1 MNPFIII
8 ALREFTTRV
17 KNKTFLI
24 MSILGPIGIGALIV
38 IPALLSSGDEDPKKL
53 LVVDNSYL
61 LVGTETISE
70 HSFQYLNPE
79 EFDEKS
85 AISAV
90 REKEIYDGLLFL
102 PPSVNGDPDFILR
115 NTRLYS
121 KGDIGID
128 LTRDIERRLGKLAT
142 EEKLKINGV
151 DPSIVKNST
160 TVVNIKN
167 LNLTE
172 NGSEASSLVL
182 KMAIG
187 FGASFFIYMFVF
199 LYAAQIMRGV
209 IEEKTSRIIE
219 VIITS
224 VKPTQLLLG
233 KIIGIAGVGL
243 LQFLILITF
252 STVIYYIAGGLL
264 LESDITQITPAQISS
279 PGGLKN
285 GENQGVINQ
294 IIEGMNSLDIPS
306 LIGFFIFYFLG
317 GYLLYGALFA
327 AVGSAVDA
335 EADTQQFMIPL
346 TIPLLITLMLSTP
359 MMQEPNGNLAIWLSL
374 IPFSSPLAMMVR
386 LPFGGVQTWE
396 IVLSMLLLIIGFLGT
411 TWISAKIYR
420 VGILTYGKKASYKDL
435 YKWLRR
441 K

>member
-8 ALREFTTRV
+8 ALREFTSRV
-17 KNKTFLI
+17 KNKTFIL
-24 MSILGPIGIGALIV
+24 MSIIGPLAIGALLV
-38 IPALLSSGDEDPKKL
+38 IPALFSNIDEDPKKL

-61 LVGTETISE
+61 LVGTEKISK

-79 EFDEKS
+79 EFDEES

-102 PPSVNGDPDFILR
+102 PPSENGDPDFILR

-151 DPSIVKNST
+151 DPSLVKNST
-160 TVVNIKN
+160 TIVNIKN

-172 NGSEASSLVL
+172 KGSEASSLPL
-182 KMAIG
+182 KMAVG
-187 FGASFFIYMFVF
+187 FGASFFIYMFTF
-199 LYAAQIMRGV
+199 FYSAQIMRGV
-209 IEEKTSRIIE
+209 IEEKTSRIVE
-219 VIITS
+219 VMITS

-243 LQFLILITF
+243 LQFLILIAF
-252 STVIYYIAGGLL
+252 STIIYSVAGSIGLL
-264 LESDITQITPAQISS
+264 GSDISEVT
-279 PGGLKN
+279 PGGAIM
-285 GENQGVINQ
+285 ENTESQTVLNEVIESFKTFN
-294 IIEGMNSLDIPS
+294 IPK
-306 LIGFFIFYFLG
+306 LIGFFVFYWLG

-327 AVGSAVDA
+327 AAGSAVDA

-346 TIPLLITLMLSTP
+346 TVPLLITLMLATP
-359 MMQEPNGNLAIWLSL
+359 MMQEPNGTLAVWLSL
-374 IPFSSPLAMMVR
+374 IPFSSPLAMMIR

-396 IVLSMLLLIIGFLGT
+396 IALSMLLLIIGFLGT

>member
-8 ALREFTTRV
+8 ALREFTSRV
-17 KNKTFLI
+17 KNKTFIL
-24 MSILGPIGIGALIV
+24 MSIIGPLAIGALLV
-38 IPALLSSGDEDPKKL
+38 IPALFSNIDEDPKKL

-61 LVGTETISE
+61 LLGTEKISK

-79 EFDEKS
+79 EFDEES

-102 PPSVNGDPDFILR
+102 PPSENGDPDFILR

-151 DPSIVKNST
+151 DPSLVKNST
-160 TVVNIKN
+160 TIVNIKN

-172 NGSEASSLVL
+172 KGSEASSLPL
-182 KMAIG
+182 KMAVG
-187 FGASFFIYMFVF
+187 FGASFFIYMFTF
-199 LYAAQIMRGV
+199 FYSAQIMRGV
-209 IEEKTSRIIE
+209 IEEKTSRIVE
-219 VIITS
+219 VMITS

-243 LQFLILITF
+243 LQFLILIAF
-252 STVIYYIAGGLL
+252 STIIYSVAGSIGLL
-264 LESDITQITPAQISS
+264 GSDISEVT
-279 PGGLKN
+279 PGGAIM
-285 GENQGVINQ
+285 ENTESQTVLNEVIESFKTFN
-294 IIEGMNSLDIPS
+294 IPK
-306 LIGFFIFYFLG
+306 LIGFFIFYWLG

-327 AVGSAVDA
+327 AAGSAVDA

-346 TIPLLITLMLSTP
+346 TVPLLITLMLATP
-359 MMQEPNGNLAIWLSL
+359 MMQEPNGTLAVWLSL
-374 IPFSSPLAMMVR
+374 IPFSSPLAMMIR

-396 IVLSMLLLIIGFLGT
+396 IALSMLLLIIGFLGT

>member
-8 ALREFTTRV
+8 ALREFTSRV
-17 KNKTFLI
+17 KNKTFIL
-24 MSILGPIGIGALIV
+24 MSIIGPLAIGALLV
-38 IPALLSSGDEDPKKL
+38 IPALFSNIDEDPKKL

-61 LVGTETISE
+61 LVGTEKISK

-79 EFDEKS
+79 EFDEES

-102 PPSVNGDPDFILR
+102 PPSENGDPDFILR

-128 LTRDIERRLGKLAT
+128 LTREIERRLGKLAT

-151 DPSIVKNST
+151 DPSLVKNST
-160 TVVNIKN
+160 TIVNIKN

-172 NGSEASSLVL
+172 KGSEASSLPL

-187 FGASFFIYMFVF
+187 FGASFFIYMFTF
-199 LYAAQIMRGV
+199 IYSAQIMRGV
-209 IEEKTSRIIE
+209 IEEKTSRIVE
-219 VIITS
+219 VMITS

-243 LQFLILITF
+243 LQFLILIAF
-252 STVIYYIAGGLL
+252 STIIYSVAGSIGLL
-264 LESDITQITPAQISS
+264 GSDISEVT
-279 PGGLKN
+279 PGG
-285 GENQGVINQ
+285 GIMENTESQTLLNEVIESFKTFN
-294 IIEGMNSLDIPS
+294 IPK
-306 LIGFFIFYFLG
+306 LIGFFVFYWLG

-327 AVGSAVDA
+327 AAGSAVDA

-346 TIPLLITLMLSTP
+346 TVPLLITLMLATP
-359 MMQEPNGNLAIWLSL
+359 MMQEPNGTLAIWLSL
-374 IPFSSPLAMMVR
+374 IPFSSPLAMMIR
-386 LPFGGVQTWE
+386 LPFGGVQTYE
-396 IVLSMLLLIIGFLGT
+396 IALSMILLIIGFLGT

>member
-8 ALREFTTRV
+8 ALREFTSRV
-17 KNKTFLI
+17 KNKTFIL
-24 MSILGPIGIGALIV
+24 MSIIGPLAIGALLV
-38 IPALLSSGDEDPKKL
+38 IPALFSNIDEDPKKL

-61 LVGTETISE
+61 LVGTEKISK

-102 PPSVNGDPDFILR
+102 PPSENGDPDFILR

-151 DPSIVKNST
+151 DPSLVKNST
-160 TVVNIKN
+160 TIVNIKN

-172 NGSEASSLVL
+172 KGSEASSLPL

-187 FGASFFIYMFVF
+187 FGASFFIYMFTF
-199 LYAAQIMRGV
+199 FYSAQIMRGV
-209 IEEKTSRIIE
+209 IEEKTSRIVE
-219 VIITS
+219 VMITS

-243 LQFLILITF
+243 LQFLILIAF
-252 STVIYYIAGGLL
+252 STIIYSVAGSIGLL
-264 LESDITQITPAQISS
+264 GSDISEVT
-279 PGGLKN
+279 PGG
-285 GENQGVINQ
+285 GIMENTESQTVLNEVIESFKTFN
-294 IIEGMNSLDIPS
+294 IPK
-306 LIGFFIFYFLG
+306 LIGFFVFYWLG

-327 AVGSAVDA
+327 AAGSAVDA

-346 TIPLLITLMLSTP
+346 TVPLLITLMLATP
-359 MMQEPNGNLAIWLSL
+359 MMQEPNGTLAIWLSL
-374 IPFSSPLAMMVR
+374 IPFSSPLAMMIR
-386 LPFGGVQTWE
+386 LPFGGVQTYE
-396 IVLSMLLLIIGFLGT
+396 IALSMILLIIGFLGT

>member
-8 ALREFTTRV
+8 ALREFTSRV
-17 KNKTFLI
+17 KNKTFIL
-24 MSILGPIGIGALIV
+24 MSIIGPLAIGALLV
-38 IPALLSSGDEDPKKL
+38 IPALFSNIDEDPKKL

-61 LVGTETISE
+61 LLGTEKISR

-79 EFDEKS
+79 EFDEES

-102 PPSVNGDPDFILR
+102 PPSENGDPDFILR

-151 DPSIVKNST
+151 DPSLVKNST
-160 TVVNIKN
+160 TIVNIKN

-172 NGSEASSLVL
+172 KGSEASSLPL
-182 KMAIG
+182 KMAVG
-187 FGASFFIYMFVF
+187 FGASFFIYMFTF
-199 LYAAQIMRGV
+199 FYSAQIMRGV
-209 IEEKTSRIIE
+209 IEEKTSRIVE
-219 VIITS
+219 VMITS

-243 LQFLILITF
+243 LQFLILIAF
-252 STVIYYIAGGLL
+252 STIIYSVAGSIGLL
-264 LESDITQITPAQISS
+264 GSDISEVT
-279 PGGLKN
+279 PGGAIM
-285 GENQGVINQ
+285 ENTESQTVLNEVIESFKTFN
-294 IIEGMNSLDIPS
+294 IPK
-306 LIGFFIFYFLG
+306 LIGFFVFYWLG

-327 AVGSAVDA
+327 AAGSAVDA

-346 TIPLLITLMLSTP
+346 TVPLLITLMLATP
-359 MMQEPNGNLAIWLSL
+359 MMQEPNGTLAVWLSL
-374 IPFSSPLAMMVR
+374 IPFSSPLAMMIR

-396 IVLSMLLLIIGFLGT
+396 IALSMLLLIIGFLGT

>member
-8 ALREFTTRV
+8 ALREFTSRV
-17 KNKTFLI
+17 KNKTFIL
-24 MSILGPIGIGALIV
+24 MSIIGPLAIGALLV
-38 IPALLSSGDEDPKKL
+38 IPALFSNLDEDPKKL

-61 LVGTETISE
+61 LLGTEKISK

-79 EFDEKS
+79 EFDEES

-102 PPSVNGDPDFILR
+102 PPSENGDPDFILR

-151 DPSIVKNST
+151 DPSLVKNST
-160 TVVNIKN
+160 TIVNIKN

-172 NGSEASSLVL
+172 KGSEASSLPL

-187 FGASFFIYMFVF
+187 FGASFFIYMFTF
-199 LYAAQIMRGV
+199 FYSAQIMRGV
-209 IEEKTSRIIE
+209 IEEKTSRIVE
-219 VIITS
+219 VMITS

-243 LQFLILITF
+243 LQFLILIAF
-252 STVIYYIAGGLL
+252 STIIYSVAGSIGLL
-264 LESDITQITPAQISS
+264 GSDISEVT
-279 PGGLKN
+279 PGGAIM
-285 GENQGVINQ
+285 ENTESQTVLNEVIESFKTFN
-294 IIEGMNSLDIPS
+294 IPK
-306 LIGFFIFYFLG
+306 LIGFFVFYWLG

-327 AVGSAVDA
+327 AAGSAVDA

-346 TIPLLITLMLSTP
+346 TVPLLITLMLATP
-359 MMQEPNGNLAIWLSL
+359 MMQEPNGTLAVWLSL
-374 IPFSSPLAMMVR
+374 IPFSSPLAMMIR
-386 LPFGGVQTWE
+386 LPFGGVQTYE
-396 IVLSMLLLIIGFLGT
+396 IAMSMILLIIGFLGT

>member
-8 ALREFTTRV
+8 ALREFTSRV
-17 KNKTFLI
+17 KNKTFIL
-24 MSILGPIGIGALIV
+24 MSIIGPLAIGALLV
-38 IPALLSSGDEDPKKL
+38 IPALFSNIDEDPKKL

-61 LVGTETISE
+61 LLGTEKISK

-79 EFDEKS
+79 EFDEES

-102 PPSVNGDPDFILR
+102 PPSENGDPDFILR

-151 DPSIVKNST
+151 DPSLVKNST
-160 TVVNIKN
+160 TIVNIKN

-172 NGSEASSLVL
+172 KGSEASSLPL

-187 FGASFFIYMFVF
+187 FGASFFIYMFTF
-199 LYAAQIMRGV
+199 FYSAQIMRGV
-209 IEEKTSRIIE
+209 IEEKTSRIVE
-219 VIITS
+219 VMITS

-243 LQFLILITF
+243 LQFLILIAF
-252 STVIYYIAGGLL
+252 STIIYSVAGSIGLL
-264 LESDITQITPAQISS
+264 GSDISEVT
-279 PGGLKN
+279 PGGAIM
-285 GENQGVINQ
+285 ENTESQTVLNEVIESFKTFN
-294 IIEGMNSLDIPS
+294 IPK
-306 LIGFFIFYFLG
+306 LIGFFVFYWLG

-327 AVGSAVDA
+327 AAGSAVDA

-346 TIPLLITLMLSTP
+346 TVPLLITLMLATP
-359 MMQEPNGNLAIWLSL
+359 MMQEPNGTLAVWLSL
-374 IPFSSPLAMMVR
+374 IPFSSPLAMMIR
-386 LPFGGVQTWE
+386 LPFGGVQTYE
-396 IVLSMLLLIIGFLGT
+396 IALSMILLIIGFLGT

>member
-8 ALREFTTRV
+8 TLREFTSRV
-17 KNKTFLI
+17 KNKTFIL
-24 MSILGPIGIGALIV
+24 MSIIGPLAIGALLV
-38 IPALLSSGDEDPKKL
+38 IPALFSNLDEDPKKL

-61 LVGTETISE
+61 LLGTEKISK

-79 EFDEKS
+79 EFDEES

-102 PPSVNGDPDFILR
+102 PPSENGDPDFILR

-151 DPSIVKNST
+151 DPSLVKNST
-160 TVVNIKN
+160 TIVNIKN

-172 NGSEASSLVL
+172 KGSEASSLPL
-182 KMAIG
+182 KMAVG
-187 FGASFFIYMFVF
+187 FGASFFIYMFTF
-199 LYAAQIMRGV
+199 FYSAQIMRGV
-209 IEEKTSRIIE
+209 IEEKTSRIVE
-219 VIITS
+219 VMITS

-243 LQFLILITF
+243 LQFLILIAF
-252 STVIYYIAGGLL
+252 STIIYSVAGSIGLL
-264 LESDITQITPAQISS
+264 GSDISEVT
-279 PGGLKN
+279 PGG
-285 GENQGVINQ
+285 GIMENTESQTLLNEVIESFKTFN
-294 IIEGMNSLDIPS
+294 IPK
-306 LIGFFIFYFLG
+306 LIGFFVFYWLG

-327 AVGSAVDA
+327 AAGSAVDA

-346 TIPLLITLMLSTP
+346 TVPLLITLMLATP
-359 MMQEPNGNLAIWLSL
+359 MMQEPNGTLAIWLSL
-374 IPFSSPLAMMVR
+374 IPFSSPLAMMIR
-386 LPFGGVQTWE
+386 LPFGGVQTYE
-396 IVLSMLLLIIGFLGT
+396 IALSMILLIIGFLGT

-441 K
+441 I

>member
-8 ALREFTTRV
+8 ALREFTSRV
-17 KNKTFLI
+17 KNKTFIL
-24 MSILGPIGIGALIV
+24 MSIIGPLAIGALLV
-38 IPALLSSGDEDPKKL
+38 IPALFSNIDEDPKKL

-61 LVGTETISE
+61 LVGTEKISK

-102 PPSVNGDPDFILR
+102 PPSENGDPDFILR

-151 DPSIVKNST
+151 DPSLVKNST
-160 TVVNIKN
+160 TIVNIKN

-172 NGSEASSLVL
+172 KGSEASSLPL
-182 KMAIG
+182 KMAVG
-187 FGASFFIYMFVF
+187 FGASFFIYMFTF
-199 LYAAQIMRGV
+199 FYSAQIMRGV
-209 IEEKTSRIIE
+209 IEEKTSRIVE
-219 VIITS
+219 VMITS

-243 LQFLILITF
+243 LQFLILIAF
-252 STVIYYIAGGLL
+252 STIIYSVAGSIGLL
-264 LESDITQITPAQISS
+264 GSDISEVT
-279 PGGLKN
+279 PGGAIM
-285 GENQGVINQ
+285 ENTESQTVLNEVIESFKTFN
-294 IIEGMNSLDIPS
+294 IPK
-306 LIGFFIFYFLG
+306 LIGFFVFYWLG

-327 AVGSAVDA
+327 AAGSAVDA

-346 TIPLLITLMLSTP
+346 TVPLLITLMLATP
-359 MMQEPNGNLAIWLSL
+359 MMQEPNGTLAIWLSL
-374 IPFSSPLAMMVR
+374 IPFSSPLAMMIR
-386 LPFGGVQTWE
+386 LPFGGVQTYE
-396 IVLSMLLLIIGFLGT
+396 IALSMILLIIGFLGT

>member
-8 ALREFTTRV
+8 ALREFTSRV
-17 KNKTFLI
+17 KNKTFIL
-24 MSILGPIGIGALIV
+24 MSIIGPLAIGALLV
-38 IPALLSSGDEDPKKL
+38 IPALFSNLDEDPKKL

-61 LVGTETISE
+61 LLGTEKISK

-102 PPSVNGDPDFILR
+102 PPSENGDPDFILR

-151 DPSIVKNST
+151 DPSLVKNST
-160 TVVNIKN
+160 TIVNIKN

-172 NGSEASSLVL
+172 KGSEASSLPL
-182 KMAIG
+182 KMAVG
-187 FGASFFIYMFVF
+187 FGASFFIYMFTF
-199 LYAAQIMRGV
+199 FYSAQIMRGV
-209 IEEKTSRIIE
+209 IEEKTSRIVE
-219 VIITS
+219 VMITS

-243 LQFLILITF
+243 LQFLILIAF
-252 STVIYYIAGGLL
+252 STIIYSVAGSIGLL
-264 LESDITQITPAQISS
+264 GSDISEVT
-279 PGGLKN
+279 PGGAIM
-285 GENQGVINQ
+285 ENTESQTVLNEVIESFKTFN
-294 IIEGMNSLDIPS
+294 IPK
-306 LIGFFIFYFLG
+306 LIGFFVFYWLG

-327 AVGSAVDA
+327 AAGSAVDA

-346 TIPLLITLMLSTP
+346 TIPLLITLMLATP
-359 MMQEPNGNLAIWLSL
+359 MMQEPNGTLAVWLSL
-374 IPFSSPLAMMVR
+374 IPFSSPLAMMIR

-396 IVLSMLLLIIGFLGT
+396 IALSMLLLIIGFLGT

>member
-8 ALREFTTRV
+8 ALREFTSRV
-17 KNKTFLI
+17 KNKTFIL
-24 MSILGPIGIGALIV
+24 MSIIGPLAIGALLV
-38 IPALLSSGDEDPKKL
+38 IPALFSNIDEDPKKL

-61 LVGTETISE
+61 LLGTEKISR

-79 EFDEKS
+79 EFDEES

-102 PPSVNGDPDFILR
+102 PPSENGDPDFILR

-151 DPSIVKNST
+151 DPSLVKNST
-160 TVVNIKN
+160 TIVNIKN

-172 NGSEASSLVL
+172 KGSEASSLPL
-182 KMAIG
+182 KMAVG
-187 FGASFFIYMFVF
+187 FGASFFIYMFTF
-199 LYAAQIMRGV
+199 FYSAQIMRGV
-209 IEEKTSRIIE
+209 IEEKTSRIVE
-219 VIITS
+219 VMITS

-243 LQFLILITF
+243 LQFLILIAF
-252 STVIYYIAGGLL
+252 STIIYSVAGSIGLL
-264 LESDITQITPAQISS
+264 GSDISEVT
-279 PGGLKN
+279 PGGAIM
-285 GENQGVINQ
+285 ENTESQTVLNEVIESFKTFN
-294 IIEGMNSLDIPS
+294 IPK
-306 LIGFFIFYFLG
+306 LIGFFVFYWLG

-327 AVGSAVDA
+327 AAGSAVDA
-335 EADTQQFMIPL
+335 EADTQQFLIHL
-346 TIPLLITLMLSTP
+346 TVPLLITLMLATP
-359 MMQEPNGNLAIWLSL
+359 MMQEPNGTIAIWLSL
-374 IPFSSPLAMMVR
+374 IPFSSPLAMMIR
-386 LPFGGVQTWE
+386 LPFGGVQTYE
-396 IVLSMLLLIIGFLGT
+396 IALSMILLIIGFLGT

>member
-8 ALREFTTRV
+8 ALREFTSRV
-17 KNKTFLI
+17 KNKTFIL
-24 MSILGPIGIGALIV
+24 MSIIGPLAIGALLV
-38 IPALLSSGDEDPKKL
+38 IPALFSNIDEDPKKL

-61 LVGTETISE
+61 LVGTEKISK

-79 EFDEKS
+79 EFDEES

-102 PPSVNGDPDFILR
+102 PPSENGDPDFILR

-128 LTRDIERRLGKLAT
+128 LTREIERRLGKLAT

-151 DPSIVKNST
+151 DPSLVKNST
-160 TVVNIKN
+160 TIVNIKN

-172 NGSEASSLVL
+172 KGSEASSLPL

-187 FGASFFIYMFVF
+187 FGASFFIYMFTF
-199 LYAAQIMRGV
+199 FYSAQIMRGV
-209 IEEKTSRIIE
+209 IEEKTSRIVE
-219 VIITS
+219 VMITS

-243 LQFLILITF
+243 LQFLILIAF
-252 STVIYYIAGGLL
+252 STIIYSVAGSIGLL
-264 LESDITQITPAQISS
+264 GSDISEVT
-279 PGGLKN
+279 PGG
-285 GENQGVINQ
+285 GIMENTESQTVLNEVIESFKTFN
-294 IIEGMNSLDIPS
+294 IPK
-306 LIGFFIFYFLG
+306 LIGFFVFYWLG

-327 AVGSAVDA
+327 AAGSAVDA

-346 TIPLLITLMLSTP
+346 TVPLLITLMLATP
-359 MMQEPNGNLAIWLSL
+359 MMQEPNGTIAIWLSL
-374 IPFSSPLAMMVR
+374 IPFSSPLAMMIR
-386 LPFGGVQTWE
+386 LPFGGVQTYE
-396 IVLSMLLLIIGFLGT
+396 IALSMILLIIGFLGT

>member
-8 ALREFTTRV
+8 ALREFTSRV
-17 KNKTFLI
+17 KNKTFIL
-24 MSILGPIGIGALIV
+24 MSIIGPLAIGALLV
-38 IPALLSSGDEDPKKL
+38 IPALFSNIDEDPKKL

-61 LVGTETISE
+61 LLGTEKISK

-79 EFDEKS
+79 EFDEES

-102 PPSVNGDPDFILR
+102 PPSENGDPDFILR

-151 DPSIVKNST
+151 DPSLVKNST
-160 TVVNIKN
+160 TIVNIKN

-172 NGSEASSLVL
+172 KGSEASSLPL

-187 FGASFFIYMFVF
+187 FGASFFIYMFTF
-199 LYAAQIMRGV
+199 FYSAQIMRGV
-209 IEEKTSRIIE
+209 IEEKTSRIVE
-219 VIITS
+219 VMITS

-243 LQFLILITF
+243 LQFLILIAF
-252 STVIYYIAGGLL
+252 STIIYSVAGSIGLL
-264 LESDITQITPAQISS
+264 GSDISEVT
-279 PGGLKN
+279 PGG
-285 GENQGVINQ
+285 GIMENTESQTLLNEVIESFKTFN
-294 IIEGMNSLDIPS
+294 IPK
-306 LIGFFIFYFLG
+306 LIGFFVFYWLG

-327 AVGSAVDA
+327 AAGSAVDA

-346 TIPLLITLMLSTP
+346 TVPLLITLMLATP
-359 MMQEPNGNLAIWLSL
+359 MMQEPNGTLAVWLSL
-374 IPFSSPLAMMVR
+374 IPFSSPLAMMIR
-386 LPFGGVQTWE
+386 LPFGGVQTYE
-396 IVLSMLLLIIGFLGT
+396 IALSMILLIIGFLGT

>member
-8 ALREFTTRV
+8 ALREFTSRV
-17 KNKTFLI
+17 KNKTFIL
-24 MSILGPIGIGALIV
+24 MSIIGPLAIGALLV
-38 IPALLSSGDEDPKKL
+38 IPALFSNIDEDPKKL

-61 LVGTETISE
+61 LLGTEKISK

-79 EFDEKS
+79 EFDEES

-102 PPSVNGDPDFILR
+102 PPSENGDPDFILR

-151 DPSIVKNST
+151 DPSLVKNST
-160 TVVNIKN
+160 TIVNIKN

-172 NGSEASSLVL
+172 KGSEASSLPL

-187 FGASFFIYMFVF
+187 FGASFFIYMFTF
-199 LYAAQIMRGV
+199 FYSAQIMRGV
-209 IEEKTSRIIE
+209 IEEKTSRIVE
-219 VIITS
+219 VMITS

-243 LQFLILITF
+243 LQFLILIAF
-252 STVIYYIAGGLL
+252 STIIYSVAGSIGLL
-264 LESDITQITPAQISS
+264 GSDIIEVT
-279 PGGLKN
+279 PGGAIM
-285 GENQGVINQ
+285 ENTESQTVLNEVIESFKTFN
-294 IIEGMNSLDIPS
+294 IPK
-306 LIGFFIFYFLG
+306 LIGFFIFYWLG

-327 AVGSAVDA
+327 AAGSAVDA

-346 TIPLLITLMLSTP
+346 TVPLLITLMLATP
-359 MMQEPNGNLAIWLSL
+359 MMQEPNGTLAVWLSL
-374 IPFSSPLAMMVR
+374 IPFSSPLAMMIR
-386 LPFGGVQTWE
+386 LPFGGVQTYE
-396 IVLSMLLLIIGFLGT
+396 IALSMLLLIIGFLGT

>member
-8 ALREFTTRV
+8 ALREFTSRV
-17 KNKTFLI
+17 KNKTFIL
-24 MSILGPIGIGALIV
+24 MSIIGPLAIGALLV
-38 IPALLSSGDEDPKKL
+38 IPALFSNIDEDPKKL

-61 LVGTETISE
+61 LVGTEKISK

-79 EFDEKS
+79 EFDEES

-102 PPSVNGDPDFILR
+102 PPSENGDPDFILR

-128 LTRDIERRLGKLAT
+128 LTREIERRLGKLAT

-151 DPSIVKNST
+151 DPSLVKNST
-160 TVVNIKN
+160 TIVNIKN

-172 NGSEASSLVL
+172 KGSEASSLPL

-187 FGASFFIYMFVF
+187 FGASFFIYMFTF
-199 LYAAQIMRGV
+199 FYSAQIMRGV
-209 IEEKTSRIIE
+209 IEEKTSRIVE
-219 VIITS
+219 VMITS

-243 LQFLILITF
+243 LQFLILIAF
-252 STVIYYIAGGLL
+252 STIIYSVAGSIGLL
-264 LESDITQITPAQISS
+264 GSDISEVT
-279 PGGLKN
+279 PGG
-285 GENQGVINQ
+285 GIMENTESQTVLNEVIESFKTFN
-294 IIEGMNSLDIPS
+294 IPK
-306 LIGFFIFYFLG
+306 LIGFFVFYWLG

-327 AVGSAVDA
+327 AAGSAVDA

-346 TIPLLITLMLSTP
+346 TVPLLITLMLATP
-359 MMQEPNGNLAIWLSL
+359 MMQEPNGTLAIWLSL
-374 IPFSSPLAMMVR
+374 IPFSSPLAMMIR
-386 LPFGGVQTWE
+386 LPFGGVQTYE
-396 IVLSMLLLIIGFLGT
+396 IALSMILLIIGFLGT

>member
-8 ALREFTTRV
+8 ALREFTSRV
-17 KNKTFLI
+17 KNKTFIL
-24 MSILGPIGIGALIV
+24 MSIIGPLAIGALLV
-38 IPALLSSGDEDPKKL
+38 IPALFSNLDEDPKKL

-61 LVGTETISE
+61 LVGTEKISK

-102 PPSVNGDPDFILR
+102 PPSENGDPDFILR

-151 DPSIVKNST
+151 DPSLVKNST
-160 TVVNIKN
+160 TIVNIKN

-172 NGSEASSLVL
+172 KGSEASSLPL
-182 KMAIG
+182 KMAVG
-187 FGASFFIYMFVF
+187 FGASFFIYMFTF
-199 LYAAQIMRGV
+199 FYSAQIMRGV
-209 IEEKTSRIIE
+209 IEEKTSRIVE
-219 VIITS
+219 VMITS

-243 LQFLILITF
+243 LQFLILIAF
-252 STVIYYIAGGLL
+252 STIIYSVAGSIGLL
-264 LESDITQITPAQISS
+264 GSDISEVT
-279 PGGLKN
+279 PGG
-285 GENQGVINQ
+285 GIMENTESQTLLNEVIESFKTFN
-294 IIEGMNSLDIPS
+294 IPK
-306 LIGFFIFYFLG
+306 LIGFFVFYWLG

-327 AVGSAVDA
+327 AAGSAVDA
-335 EADTQQFMIPL
+335 EADAQQFMIPL
-346 TIPLLITLMLSTP
+346 TIPLLITLMLATP
-359 MMQEPNGNLAIWLSL
+359 MMQEPNGTLAVWLSL
-374 IPFSSPLAMMVR
+374 IPFSSPLAMMIR

-396 IVLSMLLLIIGFLGT
+396 IALSMLLLIIGFLGT

>member
-8 ALREFTTRV
+8 ALREFTSRV
-17 KNKTFLI
+17 KNKTFIL
-24 MSILGPIGIGALIV
+24 MSIIGPLAIGALLV
-38 IPALLSSGDEDPKKL
+38 IPALFSNIDEDPKKL

-61 LVGTETISE
+61 LLGTEKISK

-79 EFDEKS
+79 EFDEES

-102 PPSVNGDPDFILR
+102 PPSENGDPDFILR

-151 DPSIVKNST
+151 DPSLVKNST
-160 TVVNIKN
+160 TIVNIKN

-172 NGSEASSLVL
+172 KGSEASSLPL

-187 FGASFFIYMFVF
+187 FGASFFIYMFTF
-199 LYAAQIMRGV
+199 FYSAQIMRGV
-209 IEEKTSRIIE
+209 IEEKTSRIVE
-219 VIITS
+219 VMITS

-233 KIIGIAGVGL
+233 KIIGIACVGL
-243 LQFLILITF
+243 LQFLILIAF
-252 STVIYYIAGGLL
+252 STIIYSVAGSIGLL
-264 LESDITQITPAQISS
+264 GSDISEVT
-279 PGGLKN
+279 PGGAIM
-285 GENQGVINQ
+285 ENTESQTVLNEVIESFKTFN
-294 IIEGMNSLDIPS
+294 IPK
-306 LIGFFIFYFLG
+306 LIGFFIFYWLG

-327 AVGSAVDA
+327 AAGSAVDA

-346 TIPLLITLMLSTP
+346 TVPLLITLMLATP
-359 MMQEPNGNLAIWLSL
+359 MMQEPNGTLAVWLSL
-374 IPFSSPLAMMVR
+374 IPFSSPLAMMIR
-386 LPFGGVQTWE
+386 LPFGGVQTYE
-396 IVLSMLLLIIGFLGT
+396 IALSMLLLIIGFLGT

>member
-8 ALREFTTRV
+8 ALREFTSRV
-17 KNKTFLI
+17 KNKTFIL
-24 MSILGPIGIGALIV
+24 MSIIGPLAIGALLV
-38 IPALLSSGDEDPKKL
+38 IPALFSNIDEDPKKL

-61 LVGTETISE
+61 LVGTEKISK

-79 EFDEKS
+79 EFDEES

-102 PPSVNGDPDFILR
+102 PPSENGDPDFILR

-128 LTRDIERRLGKLAT
+128 LTREIERRLGKLAT

-151 DPSIVKNST
+151 DPSLVKNST
-160 TVVNIKN
+160 TIVNIKN

-172 NGSEASSLVL
+172 KGSEASSLPL

-187 FGASFFIYMFVF
+187 FGASFFIYMFTF
-199 LYAAQIMRGV
+199 FYSAQIMRGV
-209 IEEKTSRIIE
+209 IEEKTSRIVE
-219 VIITS
+219 VMITS

-243 LQFLILITF
+243 LQFLILIAF
-252 STVIYYIAGGLL
+252 STIIYSVVGSIGLL
-264 LESDITQITPAQISS
+264 GSDISEVT
-279 PGGLKN
+279 PGG
-285 GENQGVINQ
+285 GIMENTESQTVLNEVIESFKTFN
-294 IIEGMNSLDIPS
+294 IPK
-306 LIGFFIFYFLG
+306 LIGFFVFYWLG

-327 AVGSAVDA
+327 AAGSAVDA

-346 TIPLLITLMLSTP
+346 TVPLLITLMLATP
-359 MMQEPNGNLAIWLSL
+359 MMQEPNGTLAIWLSL
-374 IPFSSPLAMMVR
+374 IPFSSPLAMMIR
-386 LPFGGVQTWE
+386 LPFGGVQTYE
-396 IVLSMLLLIIGFLGT
+396 IALSMILLIIGFLGT

>member
-8 ALREFTTRV
+8 ALREFTSRV
-17 KNKTFLI
+17 KNKTFIL
-24 MSILGPIGIGALIV
+24 MSIIGPLAIGALLV
-38 IPALLSSGDEDPKKL
+38 IPALFSNIDEDPKKL

-61 LVGTETISE
+61 LVGTEKISK

-102 PPSVNGDPDFILR
+102 PPSENGDPDFILR

-151 DPSIVKNST
+151 DPSLVKNST
-160 TVVNIKN
+160 TIVNIKN

-172 NGSEASSLVL
+172 KGSEASSLPL

-187 FGASFFIYMFVF
+187 FGASFFIYMFTF
-199 LYAAQIMRGV
+199 FYSAQIMRGV
-209 IEEKTSRIIE
+209 IEEKTSRIVE
-219 VIITS
+219 VMITS

-243 LQFLILITF
+243 LQFLILIAF
-252 STVIYYIAGGLL
+252 STIIYSVAGSIGLL
-264 LESDITQITPAQISS
+264 GSDISEVT
-279 PGGLKN
+279 PGG
-285 GENQGVINQ
+285 GIMENTESQTVLNEVIESFKTFN
-294 IIEGMNSLDIPS
+294 IPK
-306 LIGFFIFYFLG
+306 LIGFFVFYWLG

-327 AVGSAVDA
+327 AAGSAVDA

-346 TIPLLITLMLSTP
+346 TVPLLITLMLATP
-359 MMQEPNGNLAIWLSL
+359 MMQEPNGTLAIWLSL
-374 IPFSSPLAMMVR
+374 IPFSSPLAMMIR
-386 LPFGGVQTWE
+386 LPFGGVQTYE
-396 IVLSMLLLIIGFLGT
+396 IALSMILLIIGFLGT

-441 K
+441 I

>member
-8 ALREFTTRV
+8 ALREFTSRV
-17 KNKTFLI
+17 KNKTFIL
-24 MSILGPIGIGALIV
+24 MSIIGPLAIGALLV
-38 IPALLSSGDEDPKKL
+38 IPALFSNIDEDPKKL

-61 LVGTETISE
+61 LLGTEKISR

-79 EFDEKS
+79 EFDEES

-102 PPSVNGDPDFILR
+102 PPSENGDPDFILR

-151 DPSIVKNST
+151 DPSLVKNST
-160 TVVNIKN
+160 TIVNIKN

-172 NGSEASSLVL
+172 KGSEASSLPL

-187 FGASFFIYMFVF
+187 FGASFFIYMFTF
-199 LYAAQIMRGV
+199 FYSAQIMRGV
-209 IEEKTSRIIE
+209 IEEKTSRIVE
-219 VIITS
+219 VMITS

-243 LQFLILITF
+243 LQFLILIAF
-252 STVIYYIAGGLL
+252 STIIYSVAGSIGLL
-264 LESDITQITPAQISS
+264 GSDISEVT
-279 PGGLKN
+279 PGGAIM
-285 GENQGVINQ
+285 ENTESQTVLNEVIESFKTFN
-294 IIEGMNSLDIPS
+294 IPK
-306 LIGFFIFYFLG
+306 LIGFFVFYWLG

-327 AVGSAVDA
+327 AAGSAVDA

-346 TIPLLITLMLSTP
+346 TVPLLITLMLATP
-359 MMQEPNGNLAIWLSL
+359 MMQEPNGTLAVWLSL
-374 IPFSSPLAMMVR
+374 IPFSSPLAMMIR

-396 IVLSMLLLIIGFLGT
+396 IALSMLLLIIGFLGT

>member
-8 ALREFTTRV
+8 ALREFTSRV
-17 KNKTFLI
+17 KNKTFIL
-24 MSILGPIGIGALIV
+24 MSIIGPLAIGALLV
-38 IPALLSSGDEDPKKL
+38 IPALFSNIDEDPKKL

-61 LVGTETISE
+61 LLGTEKISK

-79 EFDEKS
+79 EFDEES

-102 PPSVNGDPDFILR
+102 PPSENGDPDFILR

-151 DPSIVKNST
+151 DPSLVKNST
-160 TVVNIKN
+160 TIVNIKN

-172 NGSEASSLVL
+172 KGSEASSLPL
-182 KMAIG
+182 KMAVG
-187 FGASFFIYMFVF
+187 FGASFFIYMFTF
-199 LYAAQIMRGV
+199 FYSAQIMRGV
-209 IEEKTSRIIE
+209 IEEKTSRIVE
-219 VIITS
+219 VMITS

-243 LQFLILITF
+243 LQFLILIAF
-252 STVIYYIAGGLL
+252 STIIYSVAGSIGLL
-264 LESDITQITPAQISS
+264 GSDISEVT
-279 PGGLKN
+279 PGG
-285 GENQGVINQ
+285 GIMENTESQTLLNEVIESFKTFN
-294 IIEGMNSLDIPS
+294 IPK
-306 LIGFFIFYFLG
+306 LIGFFVFYWLG

-327 AVGSAVDA
+327 AAGSAVDA

-346 TIPLLITLMLSTP
+346 TVPLLITLMLATP
-359 MMQEPNGNLAIWLSL
+359 MMQEPNGTIAIWLSL
-374 IPFSSPLAMMVR
+374 IPFSSPLAMMIR
-386 LPFGGVQTWE
+386 LPFGGVQTYE
-396 IVLSMLLLIIGFLGT
+396 IALSMILLIIGFLGT

>member
-8 ALREFTTRV
+8 TLREFTSRV
-17 KNKTFLI
+17 KNKTFIL
-24 MSILGPIGIGALIV
+24 MSIIGPLAIGALLV
-38 IPALLSSGDEDPKKL
+38 IPALFSNLDEDPKKL

-61 LVGTETISE
+61 LLGTEKISK

-79 EFDEKS
+79 EFDEES

-102 PPSVNGDPDFILR
+102 PPSENGDPDFILR

-151 DPSIVKNST
+151 DPSLVKNST
-160 TVVNIKN
+160 TIVNIKN

-172 NGSEASSLVL
+172 KGSEASSLPL
-182 KMAIG
+182 KMAVG
-187 FGASFFIYMFVF
+187 FGASFFIYMFTF
-199 LYAAQIMRGV
+199 FYSAQIMRGV
-209 IEEKTSRIIE
+209 IEEKTSRIVE
-219 VIITS
+219 VMITS

-243 LQFLILITF
+243 LQFLILIAF
-252 STVIYYIAGGLL
+252 STIIYSVAGSIGLL
-264 LESDITQITPAQISS
+264 GSDISEVT
-279 PGGLKN
+279 PGGAIM
-285 GENQGVINQ
+285 ENTESQTVLNEVIESFKTFN
-294 IIEGMNSLDIPS
+294 IPK
-306 LIGFFIFYFLG
+306 LIGFFVFYWLG

-327 AVGSAVDA
+327 AAGSAVDA

-346 TIPLLITLMLSTP
+346 TVPLLITLMLATP
-359 MMQEPNGNLAIWLSL
+359 MMQEPNGTLAIWLSL
-374 IPFSSPLAMMVR
+374 IPFSSPLAMMIR

-396 IVLSMLLLIIGFLGT
+396 IALSMLLLIIGFLGT

>member
-8 ALREFTTRV
+8 ALREFTSRV
-17 KNKTFLI
+17 KNKTFIL
-24 MSILGPIGIGALIV
+24 MSIIGPLAIGALLV
-38 IPALLSSGDEDPKKL
+38 IPALFSNIDEDPKKL

-61 LVGTETISE
+61 LVGTEKISK

-102 PPSVNGDPDFILR
+102 PPSENGDPDFILR

-128 LTRDIERRLGKLAT
+128 LTREIERRLGKLAT

-151 DPSIVKNST
+151 DPSLVKNST
-160 TVVNIKN
+160 TIVNIKN

-172 NGSEASSLVL
+172 KGSEASSLPL

-187 FGASFFIYMFVF
+187 FGASFFIYMFTF
-199 LYAAQIMRGV
+199 FYSAQIMRGV
-209 IEEKTSRIIE
+209 IEEKTSRIVE
-219 VIITS
+219 VMITS

-243 LQFLILITF
+243 LQFLILIAF
-252 STVIYYIAGGLL
+252 STIIYSVAGSIGLL
-264 LESDITQITPAQISS
+264 GSDISEVT
-279 PGGLKN
+279 PGG
-285 GENQGVINQ
+285 GIMENTESQTVLNEVIESFKTFN
-294 IIEGMNSLDIPS
+294 IPK
-306 LIGFFIFYFLG
+306 LIGFFVFYWLG

-327 AVGSAVDA
+327 AAGSAVDA

-346 TIPLLITLMLSTP
+346 TVPLLITLMLATP
-359 MMQEPNGNLAIWLSL
+359 MMQEPNGTLAIWLSL
-374 IPFSSPLAMMVR
+374 IPFSSPLAMMIR
-386 LPFGGVQTWE
+386 LPFGGVQTYE
-396 IVLSMLLLIIGFLGT
+396 IALSIILLIIGFLGT

>member
-8 ALREFTTRV
+8 ALREFTSRV
-17 KNKTFLI
+17 KNKTFIL
-24 MSILGPIGIGALIV
+24 MSIIGPLAIGALLV
-38 IPALLSSGDEDPKKL
+38 IPALFSNLDEDPKKL

-61 LVGTETISE
+61 LLGTEKISK

-79 EFDEKS
+79 EFDEES

-102 PPSVNGDPDFILR
+102 PPSENGDPDFILR

-151 DPSIVKNST
+151 DPSLVKNST
-160 TVVNIKN
+160 TIVNIKN

-172 NGSEASSLVL
+172 KGSEASSLPL

-187 FGASFFIYMFVF
+187 FGASFFIYMFTF
-199 LYAAQIMRGV
+199 FYSAQIMRGV
-209 IEEKTSRIIE
+209 IEEKTSRIVE
-219 VIITS
+219 VMITS

-243 LQFLILITF
+243 LQFLILIAF
-252 STVIYYIAGGLL
+252 STIIYSVAGSIGLL
-264 LESDITQITPAQISS
+264 GSDISEVT
-279 PGGLKN
+279 PGGAIM
-285 GENQGVINQ
+285 ENTESQTVLNEVIESFKTFN
-294 IIEGMNSLDIPS
+294 IPK
-306 LIGFFIFYFLG
+306 LIGFFVFYWLG

-327 AVGSAVDA
+327 AAGSAVDA

-346 TIPLLITLMLSTP
+346 TVPLLITLMLATP
-359 MMQEPNGNLAIWLSL
+359 MMQEPNGTLAVWLSL
-374 IPFSSPLAMMVR
+374 IPFSSPLAMMIR
-386 LPFGGVQTWE
+386 LPFGGVQTYE
-396 IVLSMLLLIIGFLGT
+396 IALSMILLIIGFLGT

>member
-8 ALREFTTRV
+8 ALREFTSRV
-17 KNKTFLI
+17 KNKTFIL
-24 MSILGPIGIGALIV
+24 MSIIGPLAIGALLV
-38 IPALLSSGDEDPKKL
+38 IPALFSNIDEDPKKL

-61 LVGTETISE
+61 LVGTEKISK

-79 EFDEKS
+79 EFDEES

-102 PPSVNGDPDFILR
+102 PPSENGDPDFILR

-151 DPSIVKNST
+151 DPSLVKNST
-160 TVVNIKN
+160 TIVNIKN

-172 NGSEASSLVL
+172 KGSEASSLPL

-187 FGASFFIYMFVF
+187 FGASFFIYMFTF
-199 LYAAQIMRGV
+199 FYSAQIMRGV
-209 IEEKTSRIIE
+209 IEEKTSRIVE
-219 VIITS
+219 VMITS

-243 LQFLILITF
+243 LQFLILIAF
-252 STVIYYIAGGLL
+252 STIIYSVAGSIGLL
-264 LESDITQITPAQISS
+264 GSDISEVT
-279 PGGLKN
+279 PGGAIM
-285 GENQGVINQ
+285 ENTESQTVLNEVIESFKTFN
-294 IIEGMNSLDIPS
+294 IPK
-306 LIGFFIFYFLG
+306 LIGFFVFYWLG

-327 AVGSAVDA
+327 AAGSAVDA

-346 TIPLLITLMLSTP
+346 TVPLLITLMLATP
-359 MMQEPNGNLAIWLSL
+359 MMQEPNGTLAVWLSL
-374 IPFSSPLAMMVR
+374 IPFSSPLAMMIR

-396 IVLSMLLLIIGFLGT
+396 IALSMLLLIIGFLGT

>member
-8 ALREFTTRV
+8 ALREFTSRV
-17 KNKTFLI
+17 KNKTFIL
-24 MSILGPIGIGALIV
+24 MSIIGPLAIGALLV
-38 IPALLSSGDEDPKKL
+38 IPALFSNIDEDPKKL

-61 LVGTETISE
+61 LLGTEKISK

-79 EFDEKS
+79 EFDEES

-102 PPSVNGDPDFILR
+102 PPSENGDPDFILR

-151 DPSIVKNST
+151 DPSLVKNST
-160 TVVNIKN
+160 TIVNIKN

-172 NGSEASSLVL
+172 KGSEASSLPL

-187 FGASFFIYMFVF
+187 FGASFFIYMFTF
-199 LYAAQIMRGV
+199 FYSAQIMRGV
-209 IEEKTSRIIE
+209 IEEKTSRIVE
-219 VIITS
+219 VMITS

-243 LQFLILITF
+243 LQFLILIAF
-252 STVIYYIAGGLL
+252 STIIYSVAGSIGLL
-264 LESDITQITPAQISS
+264 GSDISEVT
-279 PGGLKN
+279 PGGAIM
-285 GENQGVINQ
+285 ENTESQTVLNEVIESFKTFN
-294 IIEGMNSLDIPS
+294 IPK
-306 LIGFFIFYFLG
+306 LIGFFVFYWLG

-327 AVGSAVDA
+327 AAGSAVDA

-346 TIPLLITLMLSTP
+346 TVPLLITLMLATP
-359 MMQEPNGNLAIWLSL
+359 MMQEPNGTLAVWLSL
-374 IPFSSPLAMMVR
+374 IPFSSPLAMMIR

-396 IVLSMLLLIIGFLGT
+396 IALSMLLLIIGFLGT

>member
-8 ALREFTTRV
+8 ALREFTSRV
-17 KNKTFLI
+17 KNKTFIL
-24 MSILGPIGIGALIV
+24 MSIIGPLAIGALLV
-38 IPALLSSGDEDPKKL
+38 IPALFSNIDEDPKKL

-61 LVGTETISE
+61 LLGTEKISK

-79 EFDEKS
+79 EFDEES

-102 PPSVNGDPDFILR
+102 PPSENGDPDFILR

-151 DPSIVKNST
+151 DPSLVKNST
-160 TVVNIKN
+160 TIVNIKN

-172 NGSEASSLVL
+172 KGSEASSLPL
-182 KMAIG
+182 KMAVG
-187 FGASFFIYMFVF
+187 FGASFFIYMFTF
-199 LYAAQIMRGV
+199 FYSAQIMRGV
-209 IEEKTSRIIE
+209 IEEKTSRIVE
-219 VIITS
+219 VMITS

-243 LQFLILITF
+243 LQFLILIAF
-252 STVIYYIAGGLL
+252 STIIYSVAGSIGLL
-264 LESDITQITPAQISS
+264 GSDISEVT
-279 PGGLKN
+279 PGG
-285 GENQGVINQ
+285 GIMENTESQTLLNEVIESFKTFN
-294 IIEGMNSLDIPS
+294 IPK
-306 LIGFFIFYFLG
+306 LIGFFVFYWLG

-327 AVGSAVDA
+327 AAGSAVDA

-346 TIPLLITLMLSTP
+346 TVPLLITLMLATP
-359 MMQEPNGNLAIWLSL
+359 MMQEPNGTLAIWLSL
-374 IPFSSPLAMMVR
+374 IPFSSPLAMMIR
-386 LPFGGVQTWE
+386 LPFGGVQTYE
-396 IVLSMLLLIIGFLGT
+396 IALSMILLIIGFLGT

-441 K
+441 I

>member
-8 ALREFTTRV
+8 ALREFTSRV
-17 KNKTFLI
+17 KNKTFIL
-24 MSILGPIGIGALIV
+24 MSIIGPLAIGALLV
-38 IPALLSSGDEDPKKL
+38 IPALFSNLDEDPKKL

-61 LVGTETISE
+61 LLGTEKISK

-79 EFDEKS
+79 EFDEES

-102 PPSVNGDPDFILR
+102 PPSENGDPDFILR

-151 DPSIVKNST
+151 DPSLVKNST
-160 TVVNIKN
+160 TIVNIKN

-172 NGSEASSLVL
+172 KGSEASSLPL
-182 KMAIG
+182 KMAVG
-187 FGASFFIYMFVF
+187 FGASFFIYMFTF
-199 LYAAQIMRGV
+199 FYSAQIMRGV
-209 IEEKTSRIIE
+209 IEEKTSRIVE
-219 VIITS
+219 VMITS

-243 LQFLILITF
+243 LQFLILIAF
-252 STVIYYIAGGLL
+252 STIIYSVAGSIGLL
-264 LESDITQITPAQISS
+264 GSDISEVT
-279 PGGLKN
+279 PGGAIM
-285 GENQGVINQ
+285 ENTESQTVLNEVIESFKTFN
-294 IIEGMNSLDIPS
+294 IPK
-306 LIGFFIFYFLG
+306 LIGFFVFYWLG

-327 AVGSAVDA
+327 AAGSAVDA

-346 TIPLLITLMLSTP
+346 TVPLLITLMLATP
-359 MMQEPNGNLAIWLSL
+359 MMQEPNGTLAIWLSL
-374 IPFSSPLAMMVR
+374 IPFSSPLAMMIR

-396 IVLSMLLLIIGFLGT
+396 IALSMLLLIIGFLGT

>member
-8 ALREFTTRV
+8 TLREFTSRV
-17 KNKTFLI
+17 KNKTFIL
-24 MSILGPIGIGALIV
+24 MSIIGPLAIGALLV
-38 IPALLSSGDEDPKKL
+38 IPALFSNLDEDPKKL

-61 LVGTETISE
+61 LLGTEKISK

-79 EFDEKS
+79 EFDEES

-102 PPSVNGDPDFILR
+102 PPSENGDPDFILR

-151 DPSIVKNST
+151 DPSLVKNST
-160 TVVNIKN
+160 TIVNIKN

-172 NGSEASSLVL
+172 KGSEASSLPL
-182 KMAIG
+182 KMAVG
-187 FGASFFIYMFVF
+187 FGASFFIYMFTF
-199 LYAAQIMRGV
+199 FYSAQIMRGV
-209 IEEKTSRIIE
+209 IEEKTSRIVE
-219 VIITS
+219 VMITS

-243 LQFLILITF
+243 LQFLILIAF
-252 STVIYYIAGGLL
+252 STIIYSVAGSIGLL
-264 LESDITQITPAQISS
+264 GSDISEVT
-279 PGGLKN
+279 PGGAIM
-285 GENQGVINQ
+285 ENTESQTVLNEVIESFKTFN
-294 IIEGMNSLDIPS
+294 IPK
-306 LIGFFIFYFLG
+306 LIGFFVFYWLG

-327 AVGSAVDA
+327 AAGSAVDA

-346 TIPLLITLMLSTP
+346 TVPLLITLMLATP
-359 MMQEPNGNLAIWLSL
+359 MMQEPNGTLAVWLSL
-374 IPFSSPLAMMVR
+374 IPFSSPLAMMIR

-396 IVLSMLLLIIGFLGT
+396 IALSMLLLIIGFLGT

-441 K
+441 I